1 MRLFILL
8 LTGIY
13 WLSLNFDRRIL
24 VPEYKSRNNLI
35 LIKLKTLF
43 NKMSLKISKTK
54 QVSKG
59 DILLSSGDV
68 ASFIYRVETGCL
80 KSYVVD
86 NAGKKHILQFAPENW
101 LISDLDSFTNGKPSI
116 IFIEA
121 IEDSEVSVIGKS
133 NFSDLYSLEKEVL
146 IETNI
151 KYRNS
156 LIATNKRII
165 SLLSATAEERYI
177 AFTETYPTLIQRLP
191 LKLIAS
197 YIGITPEYLSDIR
210 RKMAKR

>member
-1 MRLFILL
+1 M
-8 LTGIY
+8 G
-13 WLSLNFDRRIL
+13 
-24 VPEYKSRNNLI
+24 
-35 LIKLKTLF
+35 
-43 NKMSLKISKTK
+43 LKISKTK

-59 DILLSSGDV
+59 DILLNLGEI
-68 ASFIYRVETGCL
+68 ASFIYRVEIGCL
-80 KSYVVD
+80 KSYVID
-86 NAGKKHILQFAPENW
+86 NTGKKHILQFAPENW
-101 LISDLDSFTNGKPSI
+101 LISDLDSFINGKPSI

-121 IEDSEVSVIGKS
+121 IEDSTVSIIPKS
-133 NFSDLYSLEKEVL
+133 SFSDLYSLEKEVI

-151 KYRNS
+151 KYRNN

-177 AFTETYPTLIQRLP
+177 AFTETYPTLIQRIS

>member
-1 MRLFILL
+1 
-8 LTGIY
+8 
-13 WLSLNFDRRIL
+13 
-24 VPEYKSRNNLI
+24 
-35 LIKLKTLF
+35 
-43 NKMSLKISKTK
+43 MSLKISKTK

-59 DILLSSGDV
+59 DILLSFGEI
-68 ASFIYRVETGCL
+68 ASSVYRVERGCL
-80 KSYVVD
+80 KSYVID
-86 NAGKKHILQFAPENW
+86 NAGKQHILQFAPENW
-101 LISDLDSFTNGKPSI
+101 LISDLDSFTNEKPSI

-121 IEDSEVSVIGKS
+121 IEASEVSIISKS
-133 NFSDLYSLEKEVL
+133 NFSDLYSLEKKAL

-177 AFTETYPTLIQRLP
+177 AFTETYPTLIQRLS

-210 RKMAKR
+210 RKIAKR